1 MTKTMTKKLASLLLG
16 FALFAPA
23 FAASTP
29 IAATPQIKTGKDGQP
44 VKSFVERAEMLK
56 KRAQKG
62 GFDIIFLGDSI
73 THQWEWVCGEKVGTN
88 KDGTPNLR
96 KTGGKAVWD
105 AKLAPLGAEPSG
117 IGGDRTEHLLW
128 RVENGLFEG
137 KSDPKLVVMMIGT
150 NNTGARKDPPADIA
164 AGVDAIVKAIQKR
177 KPAAKILILGIF
189 PRGEKP
195 TYPGRVN
202 NDAAN
207 KLIAKLADEKT
218 VFYKDIG
225 GVFLTKD
232 GILERDIMPDLLHLN
247 TEGYTRWADAVVPE
261 IKKLLAK

>member
-1 MTKTMTKKLASLLLG
+1 MNKKLASLLLS

-29 IAATPQIKTGKDGQP
+29 TAATPQIKTGKDGQP

-62 GFDIIFLGDSI
+62 GFDILFLGDSI
-73 THQWEWVCGEKVGTN
+73 THQWEWTIGEINEGRK
-88 KDGTPNLR
+88 TPS

-128 RVENGLFEG
+128 RVENGLLGG
-137 KSDPKLVVMMIGT
+137 KADPKLVVMMIGT
-150 NNTGARKDPPADIA
+150 NNTGQRMDPPADIA

-195 TYPGRVN
+195 DDPKRVN
-202 NDAAN
+202 NTKAN
-207 KLIAKLADEKT
+207 VLIARLADGKN

-232 GILERDIMPDLLHLN
+232 GILSRDIMPDLLHLN
-247 TEGYTRWADAVVPE
+247 TEGYTRWADAVAPE
-261 IKKLLAK
+261 IKKLLGK

>member
-1 MTKTMTKKLASLLLG
+1 MNKKLASLLLG
-16 FALFAPA
+16 FALSATA
-23 FAASTP
+23 FAATP
-29 IAATPQIKTGKDGQP
+29 PVAATPQIKTGKDGQP

-73 THQWEWVCGEKVGTN
+73 THQWERAI
-88 KDGTPNLR
+88 DGKTR
-96 KTGGKAVWD
+96 TGGKPVWD

-128 RVENGLFEG
+128 RVENGLFDG

-150 NNTGARKDPPADIA
+150 NNTGARMDPPADIA
-164 AGVDAIVKAIQKR
+164 AGVDAIVKAIQVR

-189 PRGEKP
+189 PRGAAKDDP
-195 TYPGRVN
+195 KRVN
-202 NDAAN
+202 NTHAN
-207 KLIAKLADEKT
+207 ALIARLADGKK

-225 GVFLTKD
+225 GVFLTGD
-232 GILERDIMPDLLHLN
+232 GVLEKSVMPDLLHLN
-247 TEGYTRWADAVVPE
+247 YEGYNRWADAVIPE
-261 IKKLLAK
+261 IKKLLGK

>member
-1 MTKTMTKKLASLLLG
+1 MNKKLTTLLIGL
-16 FALFAPA
+16 ALLAPA
-23 FAASTP
+23 FVSAAP
-29 IAATPQIKTGKDGQP
+29 PVAATPQIKTNKDGQP
-44 VKSFVERAEMLK
+44 VKAFLDRSEMLK

-73 THQWEWVCGEKVGTN
+73 THQWERAVTEKV
-88 KDGTPNLR
+88 

-105 AKLAPLGAEPSG
+105 AKLVPLGAEPSG

-150 NNTGARKDPPADIA
+150 NNTGARMDPPADIA
-164 AGVDAIVKAIQKR
+164 AGVDAIIKAIQKR
-177 KPAAKILILGIF
+177 KPAAKILVLGIF
-189 PRGEKP
+189 PRSATKDDP
-195 TYPGRVN
+195 KRVN
-202 NDAAN
+202 NTKAN
-207 KLIAKLADEKT
+207 ALIAKLADGEK

-225 GVFLTKD
+225 EVFLTQD
-232 GILERDIMPDLLHLN
+232 GVLEKSVMPDLLHLN
-247 TEGYTRWADAVVPE
+247 YEGYNRWADAVIPE